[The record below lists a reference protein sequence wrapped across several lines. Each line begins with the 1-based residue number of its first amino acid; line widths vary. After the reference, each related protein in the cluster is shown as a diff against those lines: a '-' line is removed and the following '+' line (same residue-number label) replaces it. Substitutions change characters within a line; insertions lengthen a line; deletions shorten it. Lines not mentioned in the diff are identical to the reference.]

1 MAVKAGSIL
10 HSANGNLIDRIQTGG
25 PGSLNIPQD
34 KVYELGNY
42 QSVAIVRDVPDLSF
56 SLDCL
61 DVDTEIEATLT
72 GADPSAASDGDSYN
86 LANAKTV
93 DIISP
98 WKSPYGEFGIVRGV
112 AIPQLALESASY
124 RYGLS
129 DNAGEQFTLRGDS
142 IYYIPGTPYQDDFTG
157 NGSTTAFSFE
167 NGPAL
172 LYQESGDD
180 LYALNVSVDGERM
193 TPGDDYT
200 ATDTAVTFNTA
211 PANGAK
217 IRIIYGSSTAGTYAQ
232 TVHQGISV
240 KPAAIRGKDIDVFF
254 STAVKVA
261 TVTQKAVDTNVA
273 TLTTS
278 AAHNLSVGDTI
289 TVSGVGAPF
298 DGTFTTVTGTTG
310 TSIKYALTNA
320 DVTETA
326 ATGTVTMAVE
336 VRWQDVQSCNID
348 WKVTLEEDR
357 EFGNAHA
364 ISREATDVPDVTGQ
378 IEVKPR
384 SVEALFNR
392 LQQITGLPASQVIGP
407 DSSVAGAL
415 RVELR
420 NPGSGGTTSR
430 AVGDVIKTHYIPAA
444 RFTIPGYEGRVQQKL
459 TVTLEWQSDDGA
471 HYVYRGAR
479 S

>member
-1 MAVKAGSIL
+1 MALRAGSIL

-61 DVDTEIEATLT
+61 DVDTEIEAILT
-72 GADPSAASDGDSYN
+72 GADPTSASDGDSYD
-86 LANAKTV
+86 LSLAKTM

-98 WKSPYGEFGIVRGV
+98 WKSPYGDFSAVRGV

-142 IYYIPGTPYQDDFTG
+142 IYYIPGTPYQDNFTG
-157 NGSTTAFSFE
+157 DGTTKAFNFVKA
-167 NGPAL
+167 PAL

-180 LYALNVSVDGERM
+180 LYALNVSVNGERM
-193 TPGDDYT
+193 TPGDDFT
-200 ATDTAVTFNTA
+200 ATATAVTFNTA
-211 PANGAK
+211 PVNGAK
-217 IRIIYGSSTAGTYAQ
+217 IRVIYGSATSASYPQ
-232 TVHQGISV
+232 TVHQGVSV
-240 KPAAIRGKDIDVFF
+240 KPAAIRGKDIDVYFA
-254 STAVKVA
+254 TNVLVA
-261 TVTQKAVDTNVA
+261 TVSQKELDTNVA
-273 TLTTS
+273 TLTTA
-278 AAHNLSVGDTI
+278 AAHNLSVGDTFTI
-289 TVSGVGAPF
+289 SGVGTPF
-298 DGTFTTVTGTTG
+298 DGTFEAKTGTTG
-310 TSIKYALTNA
+310 STIVYDLTGA
-320 DVTETA
+320 DVTQTS
-326 ATGTVTMAVE
+326 ATGSVKSPVE

-364 ISREATDVPDVTGQ
+364 IAREATDVPDVTGQ

-384 SVEALFNR
+384 SVEAFFNR
-392 LQQITGLPASQVIGP
+392 LTQITGLPSNQVIGP

-420 NPGSGGTTSR
+420 NPASGGTT
-430 AVGDVIKTHYIPAA
+430 AVNPGTVLKTHYIPNA

-471 HYVYRGAR
+471 HKVFKGAR